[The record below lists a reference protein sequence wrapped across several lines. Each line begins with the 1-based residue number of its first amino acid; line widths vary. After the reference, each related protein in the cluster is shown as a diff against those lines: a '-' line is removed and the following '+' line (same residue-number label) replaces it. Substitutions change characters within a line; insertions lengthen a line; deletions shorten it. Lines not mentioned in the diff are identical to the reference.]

1 MTTALPEWFYPGPSG
16 GWTADML
23 DHLPPDTPKHV
34 ELIDGSLIFRPPQTG
49 FHMLT
54 VSLLTDHTLGMKPP
68 PDLMVAREM
77 TVTLG
82 LRQRPEPDVLL
93 VKRSVLTPSMTSFKP
108 EDVHLVIEVVSDES
122 RERDRTT
129 KPIKYADAGIKHFW
143 RVERQDDAKPVV
155 YTFELDSAARAYV
168 PIGIHRGRL
177 QADIGFPVDIDLDL
191 DKFLSRP
198 LAPRCGG

>member
-34 ELIDGSLIFRPPQTG
+34 ELIDGSLIFRPPQTC

-54 VSLLTDHTLGMKPP
+54 VSLLTDRILGMSTP
-68 PDLMVAREM
+68 PDLIVAREM

-93 VKRSVLTPSMTSFKP
+93 VKRSALTLSVTSFKP
-108 EDVHLVIEVVSDES
+108 EDVHLVVEVVSDES

-129 KPIKYADAGIKHFW
+129 KPTKYSDAGIMHFW
-143 RVERQDDAKPVV
+143 RVEGEEDAKPVV
-155 YTFELDSAARAYV
+155 YTFELEPAVRAYV
-168 PIGIHRGRL
+168 PTGIHRKRL
-177 QADIGFPVDIDLDL
+177 QADIGFLVDIDLDL
-191 DKFLSRP
+191 DTFI
-198 LAPRCGG
+198 G